1 MSLLSGSQQTELCLV
16 IFITHTHPECTAT
29 MPVPIIG
36 FCLFFPLSICIV
48 PLAAGERPGIHHLV
62 GEGQRGKKIALW
74 LCQALPS
81 IILDMFSY
89 PVTPPSYNH
98 ILTAAATPP
107 QQVLPAPHPVSTSVS
122 GSSGRWELPTPS
134 GL

>member
-1 MSLLSGSQQTELCLV
+1 
-16 IFITHTHPECTAT
+16 

-36 FCLFFPLSICIV
+36 FRLFSLFPYVSCPLLLVRDLASIIWWGR
-48 PLAAGERPGIHHLV
+48 AKGE
-62 GEGQRGKKIALW
+62 EIALW